1 MLIFFYIGSSSTYT
15 AVFDA
20 ARRIVRAGLNHELQH
35 RSAPAA
41 KVIREGTKPSRKDE
55 PRDKGRGLSP

>member
-1 MLIFFYIGSSSTYT
+1 
-15 AVFDA
+15 
-20 ARRIVRAGLNHELQH
+20 LNHELQH